1 MTAYAVLSLVKLG
14 GEANMVEALKAV
26 RWMSKQRNAEGG
38 FTSTQDT
45 VLGLEA
51 LTKYAA
57 AMSGNTMDLSVLVT
71 AAEVDQVY
79 RMHNDNRMVLTE
91 IHLPVIPT
99 VVEIFAEGEGC
110 VLVQV
115 ISRFYTILFSFWQNL
130 FPFFFRYSYRIK
142 NAFVWAFWERNH

>member
-1 MTAYAVLSLVKLG
+1 MTAYAVLSFVKLG

-57 AMSGNTMDLSVLVT
+57 TMSSNSTDLSVLVT
-71 AAEVDQVY
+71 AGDVDQVY
-79 RMHNDNRMVLTE
+79 RMHNDNRMVLTQ
-91 IHLPVIPT
+91 IRLPILPT
-99 VVEIFAEGEGC
+99 TVEIFAEGEGC

-115 ISRFYTILFSFWQNL
+115 RRETRRVRVPYNSQSEIIHIRA
-130 FPFFFRYSYRIK
+130 IK
-142 NAFVWAFWERNH
+142 D